1 MKIKEVQAGV
11 KLSKNYNSYQVNLVA
26 DLEGD
31 ESSEDVGKN
40 LIEKAL
46 GIVRESM
53 EEGNVLVGDDS
64 REVEVGAAW
73 FSRMSRDVLSVQ
85 YSKGGNWEDVAIS
98 DLEGTDEGYRQK
110 IGENVFV
117 FRRIPDEKRRSNKM
131 PVFRI
136 YRVIGDER

>member
-1 MKIKEVQAGV
+1 MRIKEVQAGV

-31 ESSEDVGKN
+31 ENSENVGKD

-46 GIVRESM
+46 KIVRESI
-53 EEGNVLVGDDS
+53 EEGNVLMEDDS

-73 FSRMSRDVLSVQ
+73 FSRISRDVLSVQ

-98 DLEGTDEGYRQK
+98 DLEKTDGGYIQK
-110 IGENVFV
+110 IGEDIFV

-136 YRVIGDER
+136 YRVIEYER